1 MLFWVGGVFLGR
13 LGLFRE
19 GFKFFGGVEML
30 SEVFGMFSGGVGI
43 ISVVL
48 SCSGDLK
55 DFWGGRRR

>member
-1 MLFWVGGVFLGR
+1 
-13 LGLFRE
+13 
-19 GFKFFGGVEML
+19 ML

-55 DFWGGRRR
+55 DFGGGEGRRYFQGD